1 MKQVKPIKRFVRDG
15 EIHDC
20 ICEDGIDESKF
31 GNKPTLKEIEREV
44 LGSIASEYMYRPA
57 IVKADAELLSI
68 IAQEPENLSA
78 KILYSETR
86 RMLGDDLRYRELRKE
101 VGSGLGLFIR
111 DFEAWKI
118 GKEVE
123 YHMETDCDNKGN
135 LALRQMFI
143 RNCSCRL
150 TYVMLMISWIAILV
164 CMIMFAP
171 SDISV

>member
-1 MKQVKPIKRFVRDG
+1 
-15 EIHDC
+15 
-20 ICEDGIDESKF
+20 
-31 GNKPTLKEIEREV
+31 
-44 LGSIASEYMYRPA
+44 
-57 IVKADAELLSI
+57 
-68 IAQEPENLSA
+68 
-78 KILYSETR
+78 
-86 RMLGDDLRYRELRKE
+86 MLGDDLRYRELRKE

-123 YHMETDCDNKGN
+123 YHMETDYDNKGN

-150 TYVMLMISWIAILV
+150 TYVILMILWIAILV

-171 SDISV
+171 SDIIV